1 MPELPEVEFARRLAA
16 RVGGGRRIVGV
27 TIARDPIVFERVP
40 PARLRQALLGRRIQ
54 GAGRK
59 GKHFWLELD
68 GRPWPVFHFGMT
80 GGLHAPAR
88 PALRLRSARETATAD
103 WPPRFLKLRLDL
115 DDGGS
120 LAFADARRLGRVR
133 LRHDP
138 PAEPPVSDLGFDALT
153 ELPTPAAFRARLAT
167 HRTALKALLL
177 DQGFSAGVGNWI
189 ADDVLY
195 HAGLDPRRGSASLSA
210 QESERLRR
218 ALGHVV
224 GTAIRLG
231 GDGDRY
237 PRHWLFH
244 VRWERVPRGGPTL
257 TTRRGERLR
266 FATVGGRTTA
276 WAPARQ
282 R

>member
-1 MPELPEVEFARRLAA
+1 MPELPEVEFARRLAIRIA
-16 RVGGGRRIVGV
+16 RGRQIVGV
-27 TIARDPIVFERVP
+27 TVTADPIVFERLS
-40 PARLRQALLGRRIQ
+40 PARVRQALLGRRIT

-59 GKHFWLELD
+59 GKHLWLELD
-68 GRPWPVFHFGMT
+68 RRPWPVFHFGMT

-88 PALRLRSARETATAD
+88 PALRLRSAHQDAPAD

-115 DDGGS
+115 DDGGG

-138 PAEPPVSDLGFDALT
+138 PAEPPVNQLGFDVLT
-153 ELPTPAAFRARLAT
+153 ELPSPAAFRARVAS

-195 HAGLDPRRGSASLSA
+195 HAALDPRRSAASLSRT
-210 QESERLRR
+210 ESERLRR

-244 VRWERVPRGGPTL
+244 VRWEARPRGGPPPSSV
-257 TTRRGERLR
+257 RGERLR
-266 FATVGGRTTA
+266 FATIGGRTTA
-276 WAPARQ
+276 WAPSHQ